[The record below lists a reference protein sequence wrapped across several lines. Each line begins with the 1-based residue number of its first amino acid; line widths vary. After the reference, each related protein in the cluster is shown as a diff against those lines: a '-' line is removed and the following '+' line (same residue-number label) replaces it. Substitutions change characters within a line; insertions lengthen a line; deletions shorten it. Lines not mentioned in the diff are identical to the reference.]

1 MNVRQPQHIALQ
13 SFDLFNRIEQIHR
26 QPQAAL
32 KNLRAKY
39 ILLRKVLEQAC
50 YELTSD
56 VTASFSNL
64 FSRLDFVCKEK
75 KMTPSDR
82 YAIQTMRRNCNAAL
96 DDDFK
101 PDMEEY
107 LYDLRALVRFVS
119 LGFEEDIP
127 ASLLPEIPHSNRS
140 YLGSQLSHIA
150 YVRVCVTSWT
160 DTLIYAATDN
170 NEDPFIVINYAK
182 GGYNGDL
189 LYIHDLLSE
198 NLQLNLLDVRVDEEN
213 HYIPRLIIVH
223 PDYLLDISSL
233 AACWREYGH
242 HPYNYFINKIK
253 PRANTA
259 PILLGN
265 LAGQFLD
272 DYVNE
277 RAAEPVTY
285 KHTLNKFFASSALEF
300 CTCPDL
306 TDFHGLA
313 QTQMMNIRSFIHDI
327 LPHSIPNFDKKK
339 TLLEASF
346 ICEKLGLQGRTDM
359 MQKDFGILIEQKSGK
374 KDEYN
379 NKHKEDHFI
388 QMMLYQGVLM
398 YNFGQ
403 ETQDMQTFLLYSK
416 YTDGLIIEHFSERLF
431 RECIHL
437 RNQIVVN
444 EMAFGE
450 GAIEKVTEEISTEL
464 LNEKNETKTLWTRY
478 QEPEL
483 DRIIQ
488 TLKHTT
494 PIERAY
500 FQRFYTFVSKES
512 ILGRTGGS
520 NDPSRGFAGLWHI
533 PLVDK
538 LEAGNILIGLKITE
552 KKKSK
557 PGKGYDLI
565 TLSIPQQGEDF
576 IPNFRKGDIIIFYSY
591 KDHPTVCKEI
601 LMKGNIVEI
610 EPERIEILLR
620 NGQQNKD
627 IIGGEDELFA
637 IEHDSTDSSSTSS
650 IRGLFSFL
658 SACRDRKDL
667 LLGLRSP
674 EIHPERTLNGDYGR
688 FNELVLKEKQA
699 DDYFLLVGPPGT
711 GKTSCALRYM
721 VEEALTDPKSSLL
734 LLSYTNR
741 AVDEIC
747 GMLVDSGI
755 AEHTPFI
762 RIGNEL
768 SCDPRYVPFLMK
780 NSFGETPTMKDI
792 QQKIVQTRIFVG
804 TTTAINNRLY
814 LFNLKRFD
822 LAIIDEASQIL
833 EPDLIGILSARSN
846 TQNAIEK
853 FILIGDYKQLPAIA
867 LQSAEEAYVKDPLL
881 QSIGLD
887 DCRNSLFERL
897 YKQSEESF
905 RSVLRKQGRMH
916 PAISEFPNNAFYH
929 REQLEPVPLKHQE
942 EAFPYPEDKQAEDQ
956 IDKLLLG
963 RRMIFIPAETPV
975 LTEAYSEKTNINE
988 ARIVAAL
995 LQHVYRLTEKYFDSD
1010 KTVGV
1015 IVPYRNQ
1022 IAMIKKE
1029 IFKLGIPALEKISID
1044 TVERYQGSQRDV
1056 IIYSFTIRNVGQ
1068 LNFLTANTFTE
1079 GEFQIDR
1086 KLNVAITRARKQL
1099 IMTGNPE
1106 VLGANITFFKL
1117 MEYIRM
1123 NNGYI
1128 TAGVDDFCNGKFDI
1142 PEYLKTWD
1150 VQPKAFSL
1158 SEDFAHSFHQLI
1170 EEPLLKDERTFTDE
1184 KEITWILGNTNARN
1198 RELIAYGRADF
1209 KQEREHDDN
1218 ATKSGDSDEAINPMT
1233 YAQLYNYYQMR
1244 KQYAAA
1250 LSLFEQSGTW
1260 LRDAI
1265 AHTSGRIVF
1274 CDLSYEAGASG
1285 LAFVDA
1291 CRKYPRT
1298 DITYLGIYPTEE
1310 MGVLAEEFFKA
1321 PSYEKVTCLFHPKLA
1336 QVSPYFWN
1344 SHAQLSELI
1353 VFNLSNIFDRI
1364 SLREAYDLAEQI
1376 NQIVHS
1382 RPLNH
1387 YALFF
1392 RDDAGERKNLHTYS
1406 AFCNQLSDVIRPLN
1420 EQMPFMGEYFLQKG
1434 QANIPDSEQ
1443 YLYEIRSNK

>member
-1 MNVRQPQHIALQ
+1 MDVRQPQHIPLQ

-26 QPQAAL
+26 QPTAAV

-50 YELTSD
+50 YELTTG

-64 FSRLDFVCKEK
+64 FSRLDFICKEK

-96 DDDFK
+96 DDTFQ
-101 PDMEEY
+101 PDMNEY
-107 LYDLRALVRFVS
+107 LYDLRAIVRFVS
-119 LGFEEDIP
+119 LGFGEDIP
-127 ASLLPEIPHSNRS
+127 ASILPDIPHSNRP
-140 YLGSQLSHIA
+140 YQGTRLSHIP
-150 YVRVCVTSWT
+150 YIRVSVTSWN
-160 DTLIYAATDN
+160 DTQIFAATDSS
-170 NEDPFIVINYAK
+170 EDPFIVINYAK

-189 LYIHDLLSE
+189 LYIHDLLTE
-198 NLQLNLLDVRVDEEN
+198 NIQLNLLDVRVDEEN

-233 AACWREYGH
+233 AVCFREYGH

-277 RAAEPVTY
+277 RDSEPVSY
-285 KHTLNKFFASSALEF
+285 AHTFNKFFASSALEF
-300 CTCPDL
+300 CTCPNLDN
-306 TDFHGLA
+306 FHTLA
-313 QTQMMNIRSFIHDI
+313 QTQMMNIRSFINDI
-327 LPHSIPNFDKKK
+327 LPHSIPSFDKRK

-359 MQKDFGILIEQKSGK
+359 MQKDFGVLIEQKSGK
-374 KDEYN
+374 KDEYQ

-416 YTDGLIIEHFSERLF
+416 YTDGLIIEHFSEKLF

-444 EMAFGE
+444 EMALGE
-450 GAIEKVTEEISTEL
+450 GAIDKVTEEIDTDL
-464 LNEKNETKTLWTRY
+464 LNVSKKESVLWTRY

-483 DRIIQ
+483 NQIIQ

-494 PIERAY
+494 PLEKAY

-512 ILGRTGGS
+512 ILSRTGGK

-533 PLVDK
+533 PLADK
-538 LEAGNILIGLKITE
+538 LEAGNILIGLKITD
-552 KKKSK
+552 KQKSS
-557 PGKGYDLI
+557 PRKGYDLI

-591 KDHPTVCKEI
+591 KDQPNVCQEI
-601 LMKGNIVEI
+601 LMKGNIVDI
-610 EPERIEILLR
+610 EPEMIRILLR

-627 IIGGEDELFA
+627 IIGGEDETFA
-637 IEHDSTDSSSTSS
+637 IEHDSTDSSATSC

-658 SACRDRKDL
+658 SSRHDRKEL
-667 LLGLRSP
+667 LLGLRTP
-674 EIHPERTLNGDYGR
+674 EIHTERTLNGDYGR

-721 VEEALTDPKSSLL
+721 VEEALTDPNSSLL

-747 GMLVDSGI
+747 GMLVQSGI
-755 AEHTPFI
+755 AERTPFI
-762 RIGNEL
+762 RLGNEL
-768 SCDPRYVPFLMK
+768 ACDPHYVPYLLK
-780 NSFGETPTMKDI
+780 NSFPENPKLKEI
-792 QQKIVQTRIFVG
+792 QLKICQTRIFVG
-804 TTTAINNRLY
+804 TTTAINNRLH
-814 LFNLKRFD
+814 LFNLKHFD

-833 EPDLIGILSARSN
+833 EPDLIGILSARCQ
-846 TQNAIEK
+846 TQNAIDK

-867 LQSAEEAYVKDPLL
+867 QQSAEEASVTSPLL
-881 QSIGLD
+881 RSIGLD

-897 YKQSEESF
+897 YKQSEDSF

-916 PAISEFPNNAFYH
+916 PAISEFPNNAFYY
-929 REQLEPVPLKHQE
+929 REQLETVPLKHQE
-942 EAFPYPEDKQAEDQ
+942 EAFPYPTSQAADNQ
-956 IDKLLLG
+956 IDRLLLN

-975 LTEAYSEKTNINE
+975 PCESYSEKANQNE
-988 ARIVAAL
+988 AIIVAKL
-995 LQHVYRLTEKYFDSD
+995 LKHVYLLTKENFDAD

-1029 IFKLGIPALEKISID
+1029 IFKLGIPDLEHISID

-1056 IIYSFTIRNVGQ
+1056 IIYSFTIRNFSQ

-1099 IMTGNPE
+1099 ILTGNPSI
-1106 VLGANITFFKL
+1106 LAANITFFKL

-1128 TAGVDDFCNGKFDI
+1128 ETSTLDFCKGNFEI
-1142 PEYLKTWD
+1142 PSYKPIWDLKTTTYNL
-1150 VQPKAFSL
+1150 PTHFL
-1158 SEDFAHSFHQLI
+1158 TLFNELI
-1170 EEPLLKDERTFTDE
+1170 EEPLKNESPNEVL
-1184 KEITWILGNTNARN
+1184 ILGNNDARN
-1198 RELIAYGRADF
+1198 RELIAYGRTDF
-1209 KQEREHDDN
+1209 KQV
-1218 ATKSGDSDEAINPMT
+1218 GDFYSDLEPMT
-1233 YAQLYNYYQMR
+1233 FARLYNYYQMR

-1260 LRDAI
+1260 LKEAI
-1265 AHTSGRIVF
+1265 ERISGRIVF

-1285 LAFVDA
+1285 LAFWDVCKKFARVDM
-1291 CRKYPRT
+1291 
-1298 DITYLGIYPTEE
+1298 TYLGIYPMEE
-1310 MGVLAEEFFKA
+1310 MGELTRQFFQSPGYDRVKA
-1321 PSYEKVTCLFHPKLA
+1321 IFHPRLA
-1336 QVSPYFWN
+1336 QVSPHFWS

-1353 VFNLSNIFDRI
+1353 VFNLSNVFDRI
-1364 SLREAYDLAEQI
+1364 DIREAYDLARQI
-1376 NQIVHS
+1376 NQLINA

-1387 YALFF
+1387 YVLYF
-1392 RDDAGERKNLHTYS
+1392 RDDAGERKNLHAYT
-1406 AFCNQLSDVIRPLN
+1406 AFCSQLGDNIRQLN
-1420 EQMPFMGEYFLQKG
+1420 DQMPFTGEYFLNQEIENVPKS
-1434 QANIPDSEQ
+1434 AHYI
-1443 YLYEIRSNK
+1443 YEIRSNR